1 MTNAGNCERVH
12 AGMGVAARS
21 RRILNFYALGDQ
33 RDALGDQR
41 DAHFYALGD
50 QRDALGDHD
59 EMWASSIPL
68 SPDERAEDS
77 SISTRCVEY

>member
-21 RRILNFYALGDQ
+21 RRILY
-33 RDALGDQR
+33 
-41 DAHFYALGD
+41 FYALGD

-68 SPDERAEDS
+68 SPDERARGRGQLDE
-77 SISTRCVEY
+77 EP

>member
-21 RRILNFYALGDQ
+21 RRILYFHALGDH

-41 DAHFYALGD
+41 DSHVYALGD
-50 QRDALGDHD
+50 LRDALGDHD
-59 EMWASSIPL
+59 GCGYP
-68 SPDERAEDS
+68 
-77 SISTRCVEY
+77 